1 MAKTKRVASATGAL
15 MLLPLYVAAQQVS
28 DESFT
33 FHNPRPAF
41 AMGEGPQVCID
52 EGHHN
57 FHTADGRYKPFAE
70 LLRGDGYSVAG
81 FAGDFMQDALVGC
94 DLLVVANPLAA
105 ENEDDWSYPH
115 PSAFA
120 KDEIRELMEWVR
132 GGGRFLLFADHAP
145 IAGAAR
151 DLGAVFGIVMIDA
164 YVDGGPGPDQFRIAD
179 GTLLTH
185 SIVRGRSPAERVDSV
200 MTFTGQAIQITQGW
214 EPLLIFGP
222 EAKARISLEQSFQ
235 RGSRADWPE
244 FSVAGWVHG
253 AVREWDEGRVVF
265 LGEAAMCSAQVSGP
279 ERNPMGMNDPRAP
292 QDAQFCLNVVRWLTG
307 VLDP

>member
-1 MAKTKRVASATGAL
+1 MTKTMRVVSATGAL

-28 DESFT
+28 DESFQ

-41 AMGEGPQVCID
+41 AVGKGPQVCID
-52 EGHHN
+52 EAHYN

-81 FAGDFMQDALVGC
+81 FAGDLTRDALAGC

-164 YVDGGPGPDQFRIAD
+164 
-179 GTLLTH
+179 
-185 SIVRGRSPAERVDSV
+185 
-200 MTFTGQAIQITQGW
+200 
-214 EPLLIFGP
+214 
-222 EAKARISLEQSFQ
+222 
-235 RGSRADWPE
+235 
-244 FSVAGWVHG
+244 
-253 AVREWDEGRVVF
+253 
-265 LGEAAMCSAQVSGP
+265 
-279 ERNPMGMNDPRAP
+279 
-292 QDAQFCLNVVRWLTG
+292 
-307 VLDP
+307 

>member
-1 MAKTKRVASATGAL
+1 MGLTKEIGLATGAL
-15 MLLPLYVAAQQVS
+15 VLLPLYVAAQQVS
-28 DESFT
+28 DESFQ

-41 AMGEGPQVCID
+41 AAGEGPQVCID
-52 EGHHN
+52 EGHYN
-57 FHTADGRYKPFAE
+57 FHTASGRYKPFAE
-70 LLRGDGYSVAG
+70 LLRGDGYSVEG
-81 FAGDFMQDALVGC
+81 FARDFTPEGLAGC
-94 DLLVVANPLAA
+94 TLLVVANPLAE
-105 ENEDDWSYPH
+105 ENQSDWTYPH
-115 PSAFA
+115 PSAFT
-120 KDEIRELMEWVR
+120 KDEIRDLMAWVR
-132 GGGRFLLFADHAP
+132 GGGRLLLFADHAP

-164 YVDGGPGPDQFRIAD
+164 YVDAGPGPDQFRIAD
-179 GTLLTH
+179 GTLLSH
-185 SIVRGRSPAERVDSV
+185 SISRGRYPAERVDSV

-222 EAKARISLEQSFQ
+222 EATARISLPQSFQ
-235 RGSRADWPE
+235 QGAFADWPQ

-253 AVREWDEGRVVF
+253 AAREWDEGRVVF

-279 ERNPMGMNDPRAP
+279 ERNPMGMNDPQAP

>member
-1 MAKTKRVASATGAL
+1 MGLTKRIGSASGAL
-15 MLLPLYVAAQQVS
+15 VLLPLYVAAQQVS
-28 DESFT
+28 DESFQ

-41 AMGEGPQVCID
+41 AAGEGPQVCID
-52 EGHHN
+52 EGHYN
-57 FHTADGRYKPFAE
+57 FHTASGRYTPFAE
-70 LLRGDGYSVAG
+70 LLRGDGYSVEG
-81 FAGDFMQDALVGC
+81 FARDFTPEALAGC
-94 DLLVVANPLAA
+94 TLLVVANPLAA
-105 ENEDDWSYPH
+105 ENESDWTYPH

-120 KDEIRELMEWVR
+120 KDEIRELMAWVR
-132 GGGRFLLFADHAP
+132 GGGRLLLIADHAP

-164 YVDGGPGPDQFRIAD
+164 YVDGGPGPDQCRIAD
-179 GTLLTH
+179 GTLLSH
-185 SIVRGRSPAERVDSV
+185 SISRGRSPAERVDSV

-222 EAKARISLEQSFQ
+222 EAKARISLQQSFQ
-235 RGSRADWPE
+235 QGSFADWPE